1 MKDRKH
7 HNGSCKWMKEFMKE
21 AFGEWDE

>member
-7 HNGSCKWMKEFMKE
+7 HNGSCKWIKEFLEE

>member
-7 HNGSCKWMKEFMKE
+7 HNGSCKWIKEFMKE
-21 AFGEWDE
+21 AFEEWEE

>member
-7 HNGSCKWMKEFMKE
+7 HNGSCKWIKEFME
-21 AFGEWDE
+21 ETFRGWDE

>member
-7 HNGSCKWMKEFMKE
+7 HNGSCKWIKEFMEE